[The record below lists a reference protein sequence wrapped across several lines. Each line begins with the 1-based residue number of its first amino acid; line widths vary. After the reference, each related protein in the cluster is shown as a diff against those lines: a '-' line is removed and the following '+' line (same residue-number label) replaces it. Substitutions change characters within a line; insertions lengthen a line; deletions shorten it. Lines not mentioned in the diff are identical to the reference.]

1 MEAPKRRV
9 LKKSKKKNNNK
20 PKKEEVTNEVVIT
33 TPTETFSE
41 PNNIIN
47 MIEPDEA
54 VENAV
59 ENIMIPN
66 QMVNQTTLN
75 KNMLATLNNNMKK
88 TDGELLA
95 ERMNTFIEDA
105 PIEPL
110 FWVLPN
116 KKSFPQWVTE
126 TFLKY
131 RANGKPPVR
140 PANGKLK
147 PFKYQLML
155 RDYMQNKSPYRG
167 VLLFHELG
175 AGKTL
180 TTLYICEN
188 LKTERNIVVMLPASL
203 KPNFI
208 KELIKINPK
217 YRNNPNSIKDKYT
230 FISYNASNT
239 LQQLKK
245 LGSLDNKVIVIEE
258 VHNLVSKMVSGMSGV
273 SVQGLE
279 IYKMLMSAQNAKIV
293 ALSGTPIINDPFEFA
308 VLCNVLRGNI
318 EITNFRIVEVS
329 SRFGETWEFT
339 ELEKSLASIPYVDY
353 VEVNKV
359 NKSMSFH
366 LMVKSYSNEYFQT
379 VEEIVRRARNEG
391 VELKKIAEVENYSL
405 FPVED
410 YGERFYNYFIHE
422 DPEKG
427 DKLKES
433 MVPIFKNRILGLI
446 SYYKP
451 LLSNYPELIRRDVY
465 RVNMSN
471 YQFQIYEILRDIER
485 RMEKS
490 SVKSSSKRGKKEKT
504 KSTFRVFSRQA
515 SNFVF
520 PEEINRP
527 YPDPNFI
534 ISLKKKKMMNNG
546 DDEELMMIAQKIDEQ
561 DEGRLTLAQDYQNRI
576 ARALEN
582 LIENG
587 QVYLRPGPEG
597 LDKLSPKMRVLL
609 ENIKDCP
616 GLIFIY
622 SNFRSLEGVEILT
635 KVLDFNGYVKYGNP
649 GNSDLP
655 RYTIYSGTEDDKQ
668 KTEILKMFTADDNK
682 HGEKCKI
689 LMATSAGAE
698 GLDLKNIRQIHIM
711 EPYWNQMRIQQ
722 VIGRG
727 YRRNSHIALPENE
740 RKVEIFRYFA
750 VMPPNAISREALSTD
765 EKIEEISI
773 KKQGIIDE
781 MKLIMKECAFDCILN
796 APDVQGDY
804 RCYSFGEGAN
814 GISYFPQLNKN
825 VTKVSRT
832 KNTKVVKKNYVPIV
846 FYNKK
851 VYRIDVKKG
860 KMYEVTNTNKTM
872 LDLPK
877 KEEKK
882 KYFYLN
888 PETNEIYDYKSIEN
902 KNPIKIGHLSDKG
915 TIIIKK

>member
-1 MEAPKRRV
+1 MEAPKKRV
-9 LKKSKKKNNNK
+9 LKKSKKPKNEIKINL
-20 PKKEEVTNEVVIT
+20 PM
-33 TPTETFSE
+33 ETFTE
-41 PNNIIN
+41 PNMIIN
-47 MIEPDEA
+47 TVEPDKV
-54 VENAV
+54 VENV
-59 ENIMIPN
+59 VQNIMIPN
-66 QMVNQTTLN
+66 QTALN
-75 KNMLATLNNNMKK
+75 KNMLATLNNNMKMN
-88 TDGELLA
+88 DGELLA
-95 ERMNTFIEDA
+95 KKMNTFIEDA

-126 TFLKY
+126 TFVKY
-131 RANGKPPVR
+131 RANGKLPTKPK
-140 PANGKLK
+140 NGKVK

-155 RDYMQNKSPYRG
+155 RDYMQNASPYRG
-167 VLLFHELG
+167 ILLFHELG

-208 KELIKINPK
+208 KELVKINPLYK
-217 YRNNPNSIKDKYT
+217 NNPNAIKEKYT
-230 FISYNASNT
+230 FVSYNASNT
-239 LQQLKK
+239 LAQLKK

-258 VHNLVSKMVSGMSGV
+258 AHNLVSKMVSGMSGI
-273 SVQGLE
+273 SVQGME
-279 IYKMLMSAQNAKIV
+279 IYKMLMSAQNAKII
-293 ALSGTPIINDPFEFA
+293 ALTGTPIINDPFEFA

-318 EITNFRIVEVS
+318 EITNFRIMEVDPK
-329 SRFGETWEFT
+329 FGETWDFI
-339 ELEKSLASIPYVDY
+339 ELEKTLASIPYVDY
-353 VEVNKV
+353 LEINKV

-366 LMVKSYSNEYFQT
+366 IMVKSYSNEYVQT
-379 VEEIVRRARNEG
+379 IEEIIRTARNEG
-391 VELKKIAEVENYSL
+391 VELKKMAEVDNYPL
-405 FPVED
+405 FPTDD
-410 YGERFYNYFIHE
+410 YGERFYNYFVHE

-427 DKLKES
+427 DKMKES
-433 MVPIFKNRILGLI
+433 MIPIFKNRILGLI

-451 LLSNYPELIRRDVY
+451 LLTNYPELVVRDVY

-471 YQFQIYEILRDIER
+471 YQYQIYEILRDIER
-485 RMEKS
+485 RMERS

-546 DDEELMMIAQKIDEQ
+546 NDDKLMMIAQKIDEQ
-561 DEGRLTLAQDYQNRI
+561 DEGKLTLAQDYQNRI
-576 ARALEN
+576 AKALDE
-582 LIENG
+582 LTEG
-587 QVYLRPGPEG
+587 GEVYLKPGPNG

-609 ENIKDCP
+609 ENIKNCP

-622 SNFRSLEGVEILT
+622 SNFRSLEGIEILT
-635 KVLDFNGYVKYGNP
+635 KVLDFNGYAKYGTP
-649 GNSDLP
+649 GNEALP

-668 KTEILKMFTADDNK
+668 KTEILQMFTADDNK
-682 HGEKCKI
+682 YGEKCKI

-740 RKVEIFRYFA
+740 RKVEIYRYFC
-750 VMPPNAISREALSTD
+750 VTPPNVASREALSTD

-781 MKLIMKECAFDCILN
+781 LKLMMKECAFDCILN

-832 KNTKVVKKNYVPIV
+832 RNTKTVRKSYVPIV
-846 FYNKK
+846 FFDKK
-851 VYRIDVKKG
+851 VYRIDMKAK
-860 KMYEVTNTNKTM
+860 KMYEILDTNKI
-872 LDLPK
+872 LIDLPK
-877 KEEKK
+877 KEDKK

-888 PETNEIYDYKSIEN
+888 PETNEIYDYKSVED
-902 KNPIKIGHLSDKG
+902 KNPIKVGHLSDKG
-915 TIIIKK
+915 KIIIKK

>member
-1 MEAPKRRV
+1 
-9 LKKSKKKNNNK
+9 
-20 PKKEEVTNEVVIT
+20 
-33 TPTETFSE
+33 
-41 PNNIIN
+41 
-47 MIEPDEA
+47 
-54 VENAV
+54 
-59 ENIMIPN
+59 
-66 QMVNQTTLN
+66 
-75 KNMLATLNNNMKK
+75 
-88 TDGELLA
+88 
-95 ERMNTFIEDA
+95 MNTFIEDA

-279 IYKMLMSAQNAKIV
+279 IYKMLMSAQNAKVI

-379 VEEIVRRARNEG
+379 VEEIIRKARNEG

-872 LDLPK
+872 IDLPK

-888 PETNEIYDYKSIEN
+888 PDTNEIYDYKSIEN